1 MNLIPESNGF
11 KKVNMKKKI
20 SHVGLLKRIS
30 MLIAGIFIFGLIFQV
45 ITYFIGNGKLSS
57 SLDYTKV
64 NGNKME
70 YKYKGSGDYTIVFD
84 GAIGTTLYQWDEI
97 SDRINKELNAKTF
110 VYNRKGYGFS
120 DIATDRTPKEQ
131 AMDLKILLRKAGVS
145 GKLILVGEEYGSL
158 IMTNFAKEYPD
169 SVSAMILIN
178 PYSEEEVKTEEYKK
192 KIKKLYNKS
201 KIQSKG
207 TYFGLTILLDKLDK
221 DITIKNFENN
231 LSEEV
236 KKEFDIQKN
245 RSSYR
250 KAIES
255 EFKSL
260 YEYDETSQ
268 EKGLLS
274 GKPLYIIANNN
285 ESKSLTKLGDGELTT
300 VYQTEISTDL
310 ISASDSE
317 SIINGLTKILKERKK
332 IDKAQE
338 NK

>member
-20 SHVGLLKRIS
+20 SHVGWLKRIS

-110 VYNRKGYGFS
+110 VYSRKGYGFG
-120 DIATDRTPKEQ
+120 DIATVRTPKEQ

-169 SVSAMILIN
+169 SVSVMILIN

-192 KIKKLYNKS
+192 KIKKL
-201 KIQSKG
+201 
-207 TYFGLTILLDKLDK
+207 
-221 DITIKNFENN
+221 
-231 LSEEV
+231 
-236 KKEFDIQKN
+236 
-245 RSSYR
+245 
-250 KAIES
+250 
-255 EFKSL
+255 
-260 YEYDETSQ
+260 
-268 EKGLLS
+268 
-274 GKPLYIIANNN
+274 
-285 ESKSLTKLGDGELTT
+285 
-300 VYQTEISTDL
+300 IS
-310 ISASDSE
+310 ICV
-317 SIINGLTKILKERKK
+317 IH
-332 IDKAQE
+332 
-338 NK
+338 

>member
-20 SHVGLLKRIS
+20 SHVGWLKRIS
-30 MLIAGIFIFGLIFQV
+30 MLIAGIFIFGFIFQV

-120 DIATDRTPKEQ
+120 DIAKDRTPKEQ
-131 AMDLKILLRKAGVS
+131 AMDLKIFLRKAGVS

-178 PYSEEEVKTEEYKK
+178 PYSEEKIKSKEYRE
-192 KIKKLYNKS
+192 KIKKTYNKS
-201 KIQSKG
+201 KLESKG

-221 DITIKNFENN
+221 DITIKKFEDN

-245 RSSYR
+245 RTSYR

-255 EFKSL
+255 ELENL
-260 YEYDETSQ
+260 YKYNDASQ
-268 EKGLLS
+268 EEGLLAE
-274 GKPLYIIANNN
+274 KPFYIIANNDD
-285 ESKSLTKLGDGELTT
+285 SKSLNKLGDGELTT
-300 VYQTEISTDL
+300 VYETNISGNL

-317 SIINGLTKILKERKK
+317 SIVNALTKVLKERKK
-332 IDKAQE
+332 IDKA

>member
-20 SHVGLLKRIS
+20 SHVGWLKRIS

-192 KIKKLYNKS
+192 KIKKLYNKM
-201 KIQSKG
+201 KEVLKLREKTILELR
-207 TYFGLTILLDKLDK
+207 FGLNGDKPK
-221 DITIKNFENN
+221 TQ
-231 LSEEV
+231 SE
-236 KKEFDIQKN
+236 IAQMMGIS
-245 RSSYR
+245 RSYVSR
-250 KAIES
+250 IETKAI
-255 EFKSL
+255 
-260 YEYDETSQ
+260 
-268 EKGLLS
+268 
-274 GKPLYIIANNN
+274 GKL
-285 ESKSLTKLGDGELTT
+285 
-300 VYQTEISTDL
+300 
-310 ISASDSE
+310 
-317 SIINGLTKILKERKK
+317 
-332 IDKAQE
+332 AQE
-338 NK
+338 IIEE